1 MASNLSLPYTVGE
14 LKLLEISLINWLK
27 KLGIFSKIFGT
38 VEIDSFIMIQKELTN
53 GILLSEL
60 ISTIFNLKIPG
71 IFKDPKV
78 EATCISNIRKPLEIL
93 RR

>member
-1 MASNLSLPYTVGE
+1 
-14 LKLLEISLINWLK
+14 LK

-38 VEIDSFIMIQKELTN
+38 LEIDSFLMIQRELTN

-60 ISTIFNLKIPG
+60 ISTLFNLKITG

>member
-1 MASNLSLPYTVGE
+1 MSLPYTLGE

-27 KLGIFSKIFGT
+27 KLGILSKLYGSL
-38 VEIDSFIMIQKELTN
+38 EIDSFILIQRELTN
-53 GILLSEL
+53 GILLSQL
-60 ISTIFNLKIPG
+60 IQTLFNVKIPG

>member
-1 MASNLSLPYTVGE
+1 
-14 LKLLEISLINWLK
+14 LK

-38 VEIDSFIMIQKELTN
+38 LEIDSFLMIQRELTN

-60 ISTIFNLKIPG
+60 ISTLFNLKIPG

>member
-1 MASNLSLPYTVGE
+1 MLPYTVGE
-14 LKLLEISLINWLK
+14 LKILEISLINWLK
-27 KLGIFSKIFGT
+27 QLGIFSKIFGSIE
-38 VEIDSFIMIQKELTN
+38 VDSFITIQREVTN

-60 ISTIFNLKIPG
+60 ISTLFNVKIPG